1 MGFPLPR
8 PAAYS
13 EPTPTTNNYKK
24 QDPHTLQAT
33 TNQTAAFP
41 FSRSQVPLPT
51 RPASPH
57 TRTGSWTRS
66 GQEFSTNFR
75 NVRIASR
82 RWSAWRGF
90 GSLTHL
96 VAGGRHCNLGERVS
110 REPPHPKHPLLVSLV
125 GKCGE
130 PEPGGREGGQGP
142 RQGDS
147 VPLGISPGPA
157 LIPVLRVSP
166 NLEAGTLSGIPKVVR
181 DRLESSCRRSPSHKG
196 FIFFSLS
203 PPHSL
208 IADVLIKPSNSC
220 YAVLKGTYSS
230 VNQAGLG
237 GGSVGRRIKGRLT
250 NHSGDHNN
258 KIRGKKI
265 TLRLFVERREQ
276 AASGR
281 QPCAAADTKS
291 AGDSA
296 RLIYDVLQP
305 YKSCSDEASAPTTAG
320 RFSLI
325 NKT

>member
-1 MGFPLPR
+1 MSGDPFLHLKGSERQVENLLPSVSLSQGLFFSFFPL
-8 PAAYS
+8 
-13 EPTPTTNNYKK
+13 
-24 QDPHTLQAT
+24 
-33 TNQTAAFP
+33 
-41 FSRSQVPLPT
+41 
-51 RPASPH
+51 
-57 TRTGSWTRS
+57 
-66 GQEFSTNFR
+66 
-75 NVRIASR
+75 
-82 RWSAWRGF
+82 
-90 GSLTHL
+90 
-96 VAGGRHCNLGERVS
+96 
-110 REPPHPKHPLLVSLV
+110 
-125 GKCGE
+125 
-130 PEPGGREGGQGP
+130 
-142 RQGDS
+142 
-147 VPLGISPGPA
+147 
-157 LIPVLRVSP
+157 LIP
-166 NLEAGTLSGIPKVVR
+166 
-181 DRLESSCRRSPSHKG
+181 
-196 FIFFSLS
+196 
-203 PPHSL
+203 L

-237 GGSVGRRIKGRLT
+237 GGSIGRRIKGRLT
-250 NHSGDHNN
+250 NHGGDHNN

>member
-1 MGFPLPR
+1 MEEQPLW
-8 PAAYS
+8 
-13 EPTPTTNNYKK
+13 
-24 QDPHTLQAT
+24 
-33 TNQTAAFP
+33 
-41 FSRSQVPLPT
+41 
-51 RPASPH
+51 AS
-57 TRTGSWTRS
+57 
-66 GQEFSTNFR
+66 
-75 NVRIASR
+75 A
-82 RWSAWRGF
+82 
-90 GSLTHL
+90 
-96 VAGGRHCNLGERVS
+96 VAQCNS
-110 REPPHPKHPLLVSLV
+110 
-125 GKCGE
+125 C
-130 PEPGGREGGQGP
+130 
-142 RQGDS
+142 
-147 VPLGISPGPA
+147 
-157 LIPVLRVSP
+157 LRVSP
-166 NLEAGTLSGIPKVVR
+166 HLEVGTLSCIPKVVR
-181 DRLESSCRRSPSHKG
+181 DRLRISRLQSPSHKG
-196 FIFFSLS
+196 FIFSL
-203 PPHSL
+203 PLLIPL

-250 NHSGDHNN
+250 NHGGDHNN
-258 KIRGKKI
+258 KIRGGKI

>member
-1 MGFPLPR
+1 MV
-8 PAAYS
+8 
-13 EPTPTTNNYKK
+13 K
-24 QDPHTLQAT
+24 D
-33 TNQTAAFP
+33 
-41 FSRSQVPLPT
+41 
-51 RPASPH
+51 
-57 TRTGSWTRS
+57 
-66 GQEFSTNFR
+66 
-75 NVRIASR
+75 
-82 RWSAWRGF
+82 RW
-90 GSLTHL
+90 
-96 VAGGRHCNLGERVS
+96 
-110 REPPHPKHPLLVSLV
+110 
-125 GKCGE
+125 
-130 PEPGGREGGQGP
+130 
-142 RQGDS
+142 
-147 VPLGISPGPA
+147 GIS
-157 LIPVLRVSP
+157 
-166 NLEAGTLSGIPKVVR
+166 
-181 DRLESSCRRSPSHKG
+181 RLQSPSHEG
-196 FIFFSLS
+196 FIFFPFPLLI
-203 PPHSL
+203 PL

-250 NHSGDHNN
+250 NHGGDHNN

-281 QPCAAADTKS
+281 QPCAADTKS